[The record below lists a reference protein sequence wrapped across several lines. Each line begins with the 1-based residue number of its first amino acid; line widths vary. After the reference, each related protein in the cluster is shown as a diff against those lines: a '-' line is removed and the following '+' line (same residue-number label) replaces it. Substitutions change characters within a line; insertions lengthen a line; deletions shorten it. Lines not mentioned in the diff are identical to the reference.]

1 MKNNDLEY
9 DHYLVE
15 GMMSAECAATIRSAI
30 EGIAGVREASVSIAS
45 GTLAVLRDRDR
56 DVSAAVECA
65 VTELGYGMIHVPLPG
80 ASDLPRRRRSFLENR
95 RITLTIL
102 VAPLWIAL
110 LVATKARGFETAPY
124 KLLELAGFALVF
136 SAVLGRVWCA
146 IYIGG
151 RKDRELCKTGP
162 YSLSRNP
169 LYFFSFLG
177 AVGICLAARNPLLAA
192 ATGALFLGYYH
203 MIMRAEERR
212 LEALFAGQYR
222 VWAQAVPRFFLSLR
236 IPDQVAEITVNT
248 KTFGRSLLD
257 ASWFLFAIIGVELI
271 ESSRSTLLGSGW
283 LLPF

>member
-1 MKNNDLEY
+1 M
-9 DHYLVE
+9 
-15 GMMSAECAATIRSAI
+15 
-30 EGIAGVREASVSIAS
+30 
-45 GTLAVLRDRDR
+45 
-56 DVSAAVECA
+56 
-65 VTELGYGMIHVPLPG
+65 
-80 ASDLPRRRRSFLENR
+80 
-95 RITLTIL
+95 
-102 VAPLWIAL
+102 APLWIAL
-110 LVATKARGFETAPY
+110 LVATKARGFETAAY
-124 KLLELAGFALVF
+124 KLLELVGFALVF

-151 RKDRELCKTGP
+151 RKDRELCRTGP

-192 ATGALFLGYYH
+192 ATAALFLGYYH
-203 MIMRAEERR
+203 VIIRAEEQR

-222 VWAQAVPRFFLSLR
+222 VWALAVLRFFLSLR
-236 IPDQVAEITVNT
+236 IPTQLEEITVNT

-257 ASWFLFAIIGVELI
+257 ASWFLFAIIGVELV